1 MGVAVGV
8 GETTAVVTTVED
20 GFCGTAVVLGIGVEA
35 KQKKRLIHYSI
46 QTTLMLQGHIKHQK
60 RAGFDKNKTD

>member
-35 KQKKRLIHYSI
+35 KQKRLIHYSR
-46 QTTLMLQGHIKHQK
+46 QTTFLLQGHIKHQK